1 MAVLGGDALLARI
14 SRMRDWRQV
23 NVVIGPVTLIVI
35 ATVLGGL
42 QLSLVADQS
51 RERQARYAALAGA
64 IGSVADRG
72 GRSVPATLIADHPMW
87 IADALDRDAIVLP
100 DEDLASVMELSR
112 RFEAP
117 WIVVVDGRGRY
128 PADLL
133 APGVLGCLDG
143 PPVALERGQ
152 EPAWLIRLSET
163 CAAT

>member
-64 IGSVADRG
+64 IGSVADR
-72 GRSVPATLIADHPMW
+72 
-87 IADALDRDAIVLP
+87 
-100 DEDLASVMELSR
+100 
-112 RFEAP
+112 
-117 WIVVVDGRGRY
+117 
-128 PADLL
+128 
-133 APGVLGCLDG
+133 
-143 PPVALERGQ
+143 
-152 EPAWLIRLSET
+152 
-163 CAAT
+163 